1 MDCKLAK
8 TSLTARVLADYRV
21 QPMLASDTHR
31 MRGLE
36 VLYRRRLDL
45 ENPYAMLA
53 VDIGAIKAARFL
65 SDAYRHRLR
74 IHCNV
79 EISSMLNLDWI
90 VAMAEH
96 VSQGM
101 VIEMVERNDLML
113 REVEFRKIKTIC
125 SAIRRLGG
133 DIALDD
139 VSGSAIEERMIS
151 VFKPR
156 VLKANNQSGLDFI
169 NSMATDS
176 IVVAEHIESPEI
188 AHQAVLLGACE
199 LQGYWCDV
207 LKEHEVPRS
216 IMAPGVAARLQHS
229 SMASAV
235 VQ

>member
-21 QPMLASDTHR
+21 QPMLASDTHW

-36 VLYRRRLDL
+36 VLYRRPLDL

-101 VIEMVERNDLML
+101 VIELVERNDLML
-113 REVEFRKIKTIC
+113 REFEFQKINNIC

-139 VSGSAIEERMIS
+139 VSGSVFSQVGYTGEISRIIVFCFHDFLGPGIHGRINPEAI
-151 VFKPR
+151 
-156 VLKANNQSGLDFI
+156 D
-169 NSMATDS
+169 
-176 IVVAEHIESPEI
+176 IE
-188 AHQAVLLGACE
+188 GT
-199 LQGYWCDV
+199 
-207 LKEHEVPRS
+207 
-216 IMAPGVAARLQHS
+216 PGFFRGHVHLFL
-229 SMASAV
+229 
-235 VQ
+235 

>member
-1 MDCKLAK
+1 
-8 TSLTARVLADYRV
+8 
-21 QPMLASDTHR
+21 
-31 MRGLE
+31 
-36 VLYRRRLDL
+36 
-45 ENPYAMLA
+45 
-53 VDIGAIKAARFL
+53 
-65 SDAYRHRLR
+65 
-74 IHCNV
+74 
-79 EISSMLNLDWI
+79 
-90 VAMAEH
+90 
-96 VSQGM
+96 
-101 VIEMVERNDLML
+101 
-113 REVEFRKIKTIC
+113 
-125 SAIRRLGG
+125 
-133 DIALDD
+133 
-139 VSGSAIEERMIS
+139 MIS

>member
-1 MDCKLAK
+1 MDCKFAK
-8 TSLTARVLADYRV
+8 TPLTARVLADYRV
-21 QPMLASDTHR
+21 QPMLASDTHW

-101 VIEMVERNDLML
+101 VIELVERNDLML
-113 REVEFRKIKTIC
+113 REFEFQKINNIC

-151 VFKPR
+151 VIKPR

-169 NSMATDS
+169 NSMATES
-176 IVVAEHIESPEI
+176 IVVAENIESPEI

-229 SMASAV
+229 SIASAV